1 MSYGSGMARRARARV
16 RLLGAPSTAAL
27 ARTVHRIL
35 VSRRITRRCSKQH
48 VRERI
53 ATRMMMPRVRLHV
66 KGQIIPLHSAL
77 HRQGKDMVYI
87 PLIHVFFFFFFF
99 FLFSFSKFHIYSS
112 FINYMIICDADEDEF

>member
-1 MSYGSGMARRARARV
+1 MPLTG
-16 RLLGAPSTAAL
+16 PSTAAL
-27 ARTVHRIL
+27 ARTEHQIL
-35 VSRRITRRCSKQH
+35 VSRRITRRCSKQR

-53 ATRMMMPRVRLHV
+53 ATRMMMPRVRLRV
-66 KGQIIPLHSAL
+66 QGQIIPLHSAL
-77 HRQGKDMVYI
+77 HRQGKDMVLYI